1 MFYDILRPIKAD
13 DPLAQLF
20 NRYQQGLSTIEIVF
34 TPRETMRECR
44 EAFETDK
51 RKPTSKHSMARQAKV
66 FYELTVLG
74 NALRGIHRSVVGAVA
89 LLEDFFTTYQGDLQ
103 RYAIENRLA
112 SLEKYGSDEDDDWQE
127 TGELDEEGNPQ
138 WQAVYKDDPASL
150 TYYTLHHELGAFF
163 HGHETRGEY
172 IGTSGPEDFAA
183 YTQAV
188 ATQTDVSLRKMLG
201 RSPGNTE
208 LTVYQ
213 QGENG
218 EMQPLSLADQIE
230 DELNEDIENA
240 RLADTFTS
248 ILTLG
253 VGAAQLYERL
263 PSDTAAEYRALL
275 GLLRLMLDVV
285 RPNT

>member
-1 MFYDILRPIKAD
+1 MSSDILHPLPAD
-13 DPLAQLF
+13 DRLAQLF
-20 NRYQQGLSTIEIVF
+20 NLYLKGLSTIEIIF

-44 EAFETDK
+44 QAFDTNQST
-51 RKPTSKHSMARQAKV
+51 PGSKHSMARQAKV
-66 FYELTVLG
+66 FYELTVLN

-89 LLEDFFTTYQGDLQ
+89 LLDDFFTTYQGDLQ
-103 RYAIENRLA
+103 HYAVQNRLR

-201 RSPGNTE
+201 RSPGSTE

-240 RLADTFTS
+240 RLADTFNS
-248 ILTLG
+248 VLTLG

-263 PSDTAAEYRALL
+263 PADRVDDYRTLL
-275 GLLRLMLDVV
+275 GMLRLMLDVV